1 MEEYIKNVP
10 LIGEKMKIIHQE
22 FFIAKSDLK
31 GEGLCG
37 IKEYFAEHIKPDY
50 PCYIPIRFVV
60 TETTEAGYGSEIDFL
75 VSEKDD
81 DNAITPASSIFDF
94 RKRDHENTDAF
105 IAALIIPTGIGAEI
119 GGHCGDGNV
128 IARLLASACDTLI
141 THPNVVNASDINEMT
156 ENTLYVEGSVLTR
169 LFMGTVGLQRVRS
182 NRVLMLMD
190 KSDKFFN
197 DEIINAVSSARV
209 TLGIN
214 CDVLEMEERIESSPI
229 FTQSNRAAGH
239 VKYLERLFNIIAKY
253 KTEYDAIGLATIV
266 DVPGDADREYFKTD
280 EEVVNPWGGIEAMIT
295 HSVAEAFSM
304 PCAHS
309 PLSGS
314 MDKLHLDLDLGVI
327 DPRKA
332 PETSSVTYL
341 HCILKG
347 LHRSPRITSY
357 EKGLNVENISC
368 LIIPDGC
375 LGLPVL
381 ACIEHGIPVIA
392 VKNNN
397 RMKNDLNLLPF
408 KRGQL
413 YFAENYMEAVGIMTA
428 IKAGISIDTIKR
440 PICWTNVL

>member
-1 MEEYIKNVP
+1 
-10 LIGEKMKIIHQE
+10 MKIIHQE
-22 FFIAKSDLK
+22 LRIAKSDLK
-31 GEGLCG
+31 SECLSG
-37 IKEYFAEHIKPDY
+37 IKEYYETHIKPIY
-50 PCYIPIRFVV
+50 PSYIPIRFVI
-60 TETTEAGYGSEIDFL
+60 TETTEIAYSSEIDFL
-75 VSEKDD
+75 VPEKN
-81 DNAITPASSIFDF
+81 DNFTNYSRSVFDF
-94 RKRDHENTDAF
+94 NCRTHESVDGF
-105 IAALIIPTGIGAEI
+105 VVALIIPTGIGAEI

-128 IARLLASACDTLI
+128 VARLLASACDTLI
-141 THPNVVNASDINEMT
+141 THPNVVNASDINELT

-182 NRVLMLMD
+182 NRILMLMD
-190 KSDKFFN
+190 KSGDRFFN

-214 CDVLEMEERIESSPI
+214 CDVLEMEDRMESCPI
-229 FTQSNRAAGH
+229 FTKSERASGH
-239 VKYLERLFNIIAKY
+239 VKHLERLFNTIEKY
-253 KTEYDAIGLATIV
+253 KNDYDAIGLATIV
-266 DVPGDADREYFKTD
+266 DVPGNADREYFLTH

-295 HSVAEAFSM
+295 HSVAEAFRM

-309 PLSGS
+309 PLSSS
-314 MDKLHLDLDLGVI
+314 MDKLHLDLDLGII

-368 LIIPDGC
+368 LVIPDGC

-392 VKNNN
+392 VKNKN
-397 RMKNDLNLLPF
+397 RMKNNLSLLPF

-413 YFAENYMEAVGIMTA
+413 FLAENYMEAVGIMTA
-428 IKAGISIDTIKR
+428 IKAGISIDSIKR